1 MEGLEE
7 CCSRCT
13 TAAEL
18 PSPLCNGDQK
28 YKQSSDHRP
37 TTFFSSSFSQSSR
50 IIPTARLSL
59 RTNTNTNT
67 NTNLIVCQE
76 RQKNSNWAATLR
88 SSQIGWSMFWR
99 DSHPLTRLHTQ
110 SSGIKHIERV
120 FTQFTT
126 VNYLLAWFKENPS
139 GHFILVWSVSENC
152 FRWISSKQEWVFD
165 NIVILAIDQLMLSI
179 YAFG

>member
-1 MEGLEE
+1 MIHNCNVFYTMEGNHVGGSGWHYTVVICLYLYHKLFRI
-7 CCSRCT
+7 SDYRN
-13 TAAEL
+13 
-18 PSPLCNGDQK
+18 LCVVAIIH
-28 YKQSSDHRP
+28 SDCVSGK
-37 TTFFSSSFSQSSR
+37 T
-50 IIPTARLSL
+50 
-59 RTNTNTNT
+59 
-67 NTNLIVCQE
+67 
-76 RQKNSNWAATLR
+76 KKSNWAATLR